1 MIYMTWPTFCC
12 IAAPALLTVIFF
24 ATDIWRKW
32 KSSATETIQVVIGVV
47 AAILLV
53 VTFLMTAD
61 DNDIN
66 KEEVMTYLKNEQHKN
81 PEEYSEVLYI
91 GEKKVSLNPADNKLY
106 IHLGTGRMIGFDE
119 VVSNSM
125 CRACGQFSKRD
136 TMPVH
141 AYQITQKGW
150 FQSSRVFF
158 SKERDIVLEEAM
170 SVPIK

>member
-1 MIYMTWPTFCC
+1 M
-12 IAAPALLTVIFF
+12 
-24 ATDIWRKW
+24 D
-32 KSSATETIQVVIGVV
+32 TE
-47 AAILLV
+47 
-53 VTFLMTAD
+53 
-61 DNDIN
+61 
-66 KEEVMTYLKNEQHKN
+66 HKN
-81 PEEYSEVLYI
+81 SSYSVDGVTSYIKGARSIKAEEYSEVLYI

-170 SVPIK
+170 SIPIK